1 MSLIYKIGD
10 IEQVMQNL
18 SRESG
23 EPHRCIFPM
32 QKGMVVMFSVRMLFI
47 GLVVFCVAV
56 SADMADA
63 ADKIDKDGYILE
75 WLVLGP
81 IRDTGDGATAIK
93 IDYLKDAGEGSGGEA
108 APTEG
113 DKVIIGPND
122 EELTWERI
130 NFQEMVDSGDI
141 PGPAVAGNNLNR
153 ESWGGAAVDNA
164 CAYFVTYLFYKEGG
178 IKDFILGSDGT
189 VTVWVNG
196 EERWFNPIKRGWG
209 GDEDPHAGAAKI
221 NSWNTY
227 TVEICETGGSWALTV
242 KAITPIDDVSTDPK
256 VLSVEPL
263 DKLTT
268 TWGLIKSKF

>member
-1 MSLIYKIGD
+1 
-10 IEQVMQNL
+10 MQNL
-18 SRESG
+18 PRESG

-32 QKGMVVMFSVRMLFI
+32 QKGLVVMFSVRMLFI
-47 GLVVFCVAV
+47 GLVVFCVVV

-122 EELTWERI
+122 EELTWERM
-130 NFQEMVDSGDI
+130 NFQELVDEKDV
-141 PGPAVAGNNLNR
+141 PQAVGGQNLNR

-164 CAYFVTYLFYKEGG
+164 CAYFVTYLFYKKEG

-189 VTVWVNG
+189 VTVWFNG
-196 EERWFNPIKRGWG
+196 EERWFNPVKRAWG
-209 GDEDPHAGAAKI
+209 R
-221 NSWNTY
+221 
-227 TVEICETGGSWALTV
+227 
-242 KAITPIDDVSTDPK
+242 
-256 VLSVEPL
+256 
-263 DKLTT
+263 
-268 TWGLIKSKF
+268 